1 MLRDLDANS
10 LTSHIL
16 EAESST
22 LSLLLPTFCFHAV
35 HTSFVMD
42 FYRLCKTFS
51 PFIFSSKD
59 MRYQCGFDTKHD
71 RKYNMNSNVAVYLI
85 LKLK

>member
-22 LSLLLPTFCFHAV
+22 LSLLLPTGCFHAV
-35 HTSFVMD
+35 HISFVID
-42 FYRLCKTFS
+42 FYRLCETFS
-51 PFIFSSKD
+51 PLFSVLKACVIS
-59 MRYQCGFDTKHD
+59 M
-71 RKYNMNSNVAVYLI
+71 VLI
-85 LKLK
+85 

>member
-1 MLRDLDANS
+1 
-10 LTSHIL
+10 
-16 EAESST
+16 
-22 LSLLLPTFCFHAV
+22 
-35 HTSFVMD
+35 
-42 FYRLCKTFS
+42 
-51 PFIFSSKD
+51 